1 MYDEGSEEQSYAAP
15 AGGFREKIAYH
26 FEGLIPLILI
36 IIVAALA
43 GAWLG
48 LWNVPYITHAGP
60 AKLLVIGQPSQITQ
74 EALDS
79 AKDIVTYRIRD
90 MESLSVNPT
99 PQLAQYD
106 IIMLD
111 QTNSAQ
117 GPYIS
122 RTLGEAIENFVKK
135 GGKLIIVGNSGI
147 LRPDAPEIVG
157 WLANLGDIA
166 PVECVLDKHNVP
178 TCIQPIRLRG
188 ELIKLDFDNP
198 IMEGIE
204 RVPAL
209 PGEPPL
215 NFTVYNVAI
224 KGNEIAYI
232 KDVDSTKWYPGI
244 VERRHILGK
253 VIYFNYDP
261 GLTRAIFEKTLEYL
275 H

>member
-1 MYDEGSEEQSYAAP
+1 MYEEGSEEQGYAPP
-15 AGGFREKIAYH
+15 AGGFRGKVAYH

-36 IIVAALA
+36 IIVAVLA

-48 LWNVPYITHAGP
+48 LWNVPYITHVGP

-106 IIMLD
+106 MIMLD

-122 RTLGEAIENFVKK
+122 RTLGEAIEDFVKK

-178 TCIQPIRLRG
+178 TCIQPIRIRG
-188 ELIKLDFDNP
+188 ELIRLDYESP
-198 IMEGIE
+198 IMEGIAK
-204 RVPAL
+204 VPAL
-209 PGEPPL
+209 PGEQPL
-215 NFTVYNVAI
+215 NVEVYNVAA

-232 KDVDSTKWYPGI
+232 KDVDSTQWYPGI

-275 H
+275 R

>member
-1 MYDEGSEEQSYAAP
+1 MYEEGSEEAGYVPP
-15 AGGFREKIAYH
+15 ASGFREKVAYH

-36 IIVAALA
+36 IIVAVLA

-48 LWNVPYITHAGP
+48 LWNIPYITRVGP
-60 AKLLVIGQPSQITQ
+60 VRMLIIGQPSQLTQ
-74 EALDS
+74 EVLDG
-79 AKDIVTYRIRD
+79 AKDLVMYRLGNV
-90 MESLSVNPT
+90 ESLSVNPK

-122 RTLGEAIENFVKK
+122 RTLGEAIEDFVKK
-135 GGKLIIVGNSGI
+135 GGKLIIVGNSGT
-147 LRPDAPEIVG
+147 LRGDAPEVVG

-166 PVECVLDKHNVP
+166 PVECTLDKHNIP
-178 TCIQPIRLRG
+178 TCLQPIRIRG
-188 ELIKLDFDNP
+188 ELIKLDFDHP

-215 NFTVYNVAI
+215 YVEVFDVAI

-261 GLTRAIFEKTLEYL
+261 GKTPEIFINTLNYL
-275 H
+275 K